1 MTEPRIRYWRHV
13 TSTDVTATCDDDACG
28 KHTDGVS
35 GRCCG
40 SLDHREG
47 VGRR

>member
-28 KHTDGVS
+28 KHTDS
-35 GRCCG
+35 R
-40 SLDHREG
+40 LIP
-47 VGRR
+47 